1 MVMFKK
7 SNPEFYAGYLAARVI
22 VDRGGHNAATPTPPA
37 PAAAP
42 QK

>member
-7 SNPEFYAGYLAARVI
+7 TQPEFYAGYLSARVI
-22 VDRGGHNAATPTPPA
+22 IDRGGHGGGSQPA
-37 PAAAP
+37 PAPQAAP